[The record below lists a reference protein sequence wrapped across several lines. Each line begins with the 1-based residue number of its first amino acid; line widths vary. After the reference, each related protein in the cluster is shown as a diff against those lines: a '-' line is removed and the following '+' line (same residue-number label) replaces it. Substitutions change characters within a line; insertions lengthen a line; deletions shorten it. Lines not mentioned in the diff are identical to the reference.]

1 VCGSDD
7 FETLCSLVSTYSGLV
22 AELVNNESTWT
33 VFAPTDEA
41 FATLTGDADDPAA
54 TLSNSLSDSQLK
66 KILMF
71 HMVENQKIYS
81 NDFSCESDAPTNLIG
96 MYNGKNA
103 RIKCT
108 RKDGTR
114 IPYGI
119 KGGGNDS
126 PSEFGEVDID
136 AACNGVIHVINDVL
150 LY

>member
-1 VCGSDD
+1 MNRQNKRMVMPSP
-7 FETLCSLVSTYSGLV
+7 SRSPMP
-22 AELVNNESTWT
+22 NIII
-33 VFAPTDEA
+33 
-41 FATLTGDADDPAA
+41 
-54 TLSNSLSDSQLK
+54 
-66 KILMF
+66 ILGIRYYF
-71 HMVENQKIYS
+71 
-81 NDFSCESDAPTNLIG
+81 PRTNLIG